1 MSNLAPA
8 NAPLNV
14 QECLALS
21 KTLSHEQLPAA
32 CKKYLDHV
40 AVQSKAWE
48 GASFK
53 DRVTGTK
60 ATAAG
65 RPSHIKLQRRMTNP
79 RVSNPYK

>member
-1 MSNLAPA
+1 MSTFAPT
-8 NAPLNV
+8 NAGLNI

-21 KTLSHEQLPAA
+21 KTQSHDQLPSA
-32 CKKYLDHV
+32 CQRYLDHV

-60 ATAAG
+60 AAASG
-65 RPSHIKLQRRMTNP
+65 RPSHVKLQRRMTNP